1 MAGRR
6 KGGGPRIVRE
16 GKKLQFFKVKRPQE
30 VRELVVAAARPLP
43 AETVRIEEALGRVLA
58 ADVRS
63 PVDLPAFDRGI
74 VDGYA
79 VRAQDTFGA
88 SGGLPAYLT
97 VVGEVQM
104 GEEAHLTVGVGEAVH
119 IATGGM
125 LPAGADA
132 VVMVEQTQVVDETMI
147 EVLRPVAPGENVV
160 RRGDDLS
167 AGEVMLRRGHRLRPQ
182 DLGALAGVGILA
194 VEVARRP
201 RVALIPTG
209 DEIIPPDQTPQPGQI
224 RDINTYSLLGLVWEA
239 GGVPWPQPIVP
250 DEAEALRAAVA
261 EVLAESDVVLLSGGS
276 SVGMRDVALDV
287 LLSFP
292 GAELLAHGV
301 AIRPGKPVIVVTI
314 PKRESK
320 IEDRKIAFGLPGNPT
335 SVMVAFDLFVRPL
348 LHRLLGLEEEPW
360 AQRCV
365 AAKMKTSFASDAG
378 KEDHLRVR
386 LTEENGERW
395 AEPVLGKS
403 AFISTMIKAHGT
415 VVVPERVEGL
425 EAGEEVVVR
434 LF

>member
-1 MAGRR
+1 M
-6 KGGGPRIVRE
+6 E
-16 GKKLQFFKVKRPQE
+16 GKKLQFFKVKRPPE
-30 VRELVVAAARPLP
+30 VRDLVVAAARPLS
-43 AETVRIEEALGRVLA
+43 AETVRIEDALGRVLA

-88 SGGLPAYLT
+88 SGGWPAYLT
-97 VVGEVQM
+97 VIGEVRM
-104 GEEAHLTVGVGEAVH
+104 GEEADLAVGVGEAVH
-119 IATGGM
+119 SATGGM

-132 VVMVEQTQVVDETMI
+132 VVMVEHTAAVDETMI

-160 RRGDDLS
+160 RRGDDLP
-167 AGEVMLRRGHRLRPQ
+167 AGEIMLRRGHRLRPQ
-182 DLGALAGVGILA
+182 DLGALAGVGILE
-194 VEVARRP
+194 VEVVRQP

-224 RDINTYSLLGLVWEA
+224 RDINTYSLLGLVREA
-239 GGVPWPQPIVP
+239 GGVPWPRPIVP

-261 EVLAESDVVLLSGGS
+261 EVWAESDVVLLSGGS
-276 SVGMRDVALDV
+276 SVGTRDIALDV

-292 GAELLAHGV
+292 GAELLVHGV

-314 PKRESK
+314 PAGNRESA
-320 IEDRKIAFGLPGNPT
+320 IGNRKIAFGLPGNPT
-335 SVMVAFDLFVRPL
+335 SVMVVFDLFVRPL
-348 LHRLLGLEEEPW
+348 LHRLMGLEEEPW
-360 AQRCV
+360 AQRFV
-365 AAKMKTSFASDAG
+365 AAKMKTSFSSDAG

-403 AFISTMIKAHGT
+403 ALISPMIRAHGT
-415 VVVPERVEGL
+415 VVVPEGMEGL
-425 EAGEEVVVR
+425 EVGEEVMVR